1 MGDLS
6 SKVEEEAGLCYK
18 VADSVGLGFTV
29 PAEKKI
35 ETCDVAPIA
44 LTGGVFF
51 ASDVAPI
58 ALTGGVFFASEK
70 GLEHVDSGGKMILG
84 EMA

>member
-1 MGDLS
+1 MGDLY

-18 VADSVGLGFTV
+18 VADSAGLGFTV

-44 LTGGVFF
+44 LKVAFVLPAKRTG
-51 ASDVAPI
+51 
-58 ALTGGVFFASEK
+58 TC
-70 GLEHVDSGGKMILG
+70 
-84 EMA
+84 

>member
-1 MGDLS
+1 MGDLY

-51 ASDVAPI
+51 LPAKKDWNMLI
-58 ALTGGVFFASEK
+58 RE
-70 GLEHVDSGGKMILG
+70 GK
-84 EMA
+84 